1 MKRKI
6 LIFFM
11 LGLMVLPGIA
21 QAGLVPCG
29 LAEDD
34 PDQEGDQTVPCTF
47 CHFFVMI
54 NNIIT
59 EIFKWV
65 APIAALMLVA
75 GGVMLLFAGAKPDML
90 IKAKGAITATVIGVV
105 IIFGAWIIVN
115 TILTKIGIIDTP
127 SILEWYNIDCQVR

>member
-1 MKRKI
+1 MKKS
-6 LIFFM
+6 LIFI
-11 LGLMVLPGIA
+11 LPFLLLSFGTVQA
-21 QAGLVPCG
+21 AGLVPCG
-29 LAEDD
+29 GYGE
-34 PDQEGDQTVPCTF
+34 PSCTF